1 MNQRAPSSLPLLSSL
16 SPLPIAFST
25 VDIDSVTASSVIF
38 PSAVNA
44 AKTAAPASRIAGP
57 RQRGWPARLL
67 RSPSALTGAVLLA
80 LVLMMA
86 ASAGWLF
93 PGDPLDMV
101 AEPFLHVGADPA
113 FPLGTD
119 MLGRDLL
126 SGIFHGARV
135 SLLIAVV
142 STLLS
147 LALGVSGGLLAGY
160 YGGRADALLMRVT
173 EFFQTIPS
181 FLFALAIVAVAQ
193 PSLLTISLAIGVT
206 AWPSLARLVRAEV
219 LKLRHGEMV
228 QASAALGASDTRIML
243 RDILPNTL
251 TPILVSTSL
260 MVATAILTE
269 SSLAFLGLGDPNA
282 SSWGNMVGAG
292 REVIRT
298 DWSIATIP
306 GIAIVVTVL
315 ALNLL
320 GDGLADVLDPR
331 DRK

>member
-1 MNQRAPSSLPLLSSL
+1 MSELVSTLALS
-16 SPLPIAFST
+16 
-25 VDIDSVTASSVIF
+25 
-38 PSAVNA
+38 
-44 AKTAAPASRIAGP
+44 KAPASLIAAP
-57 RQRGWPARLL
+57 TARGWFGRLL
-67 RSPSALTGAVLLA
+67 RSPSALVGGVLLLVVLAMA
-80 LVLMMA
+80 L
-86 ASAGWLF
+86 SSPWLF

-101 AEPFLHVGADPA
+101 TEPFVRPGVDPA
-113 FPLGTD
+113 HLLGSD
-119 MLGRDLL
+119 MLGRDVL

-142 STLLS
+142 STLLA
-147 LALGVSGGLLAGY
+147 LMLGVTGGVLVGF
-160 YGGRADALLMRVT
+160 YGGRIDALLMRVT
-173 EFFQTIPS
+173 EFFQTIPA
-181 FLFALAIVAVAQ
+181 FLFALAIVAVVQ
-193 PSLLTISLAIGVT
+193 PSLLTIALVIGVT
-206 AWPSLARLVRAEV
+206 SWPSLARLVRAEV
-219 LKLRHGEMV
+219 LKLRHSDMV
-228 QASAALGASDTRIML
+228 QASAALGASDLRIML

-282 SSWGNMVGAG
+282 VSWGNMVGSG

-298 DWSIATIP
+298 DWYITTIP

-320 GDGLADVLDPR
+320 VDGLADVLDPR

>member
-1 MNQRAPSSLPLLSSL
+1 MSELVSTLAIASAEAAVDSPASL
-16 SPLPIAFST
+16 I
-25 VDIDSVTASSVIF
+25 
-38 PSAVNA
+38 
-44 AKTAAPASRIAGP
+44 AAPTT
-57 RQRGWPARLL
+57 RGWFARLL
-67 RSPSALTGAVLLA
+67 RSPSALIGGVLL
-80 LVLMMA
+80 LLVVLMA
-86 ASAGWLF
+86 LSSPLLF

-101 AEPFLHVGADPA
+101 AEPFLHPGVDAA
-113 FPLGTD
+113 HLLGSD

-142 STLLS
+142 STLL
-147 LALGVSGGLLAGY
+147 ALVLGISGGLLAGY
-160 YGGRADALLMRVT
+160 YGGLADALLMRVT

-181 FLFALAIVAVAQ
+181 FLFALAIVAVVQ
-193 PSLLTISLAIGVT
+193 PTLVTIALAIGVT

-219 LKLRHGEMV
+219 LKLRHSEMV
-228 QASAALGASDTRIML
+228 QASAALGATDLRIML

-282 SSWGNMVGAG
+282 VSWGNMVGSG

-298 DWSIATIP
+298 DWYITTIP
-306 GIAIVVTVL
+306 GIAIVITVL